1 MRKKLWIAG
10 FLIIVITL
18 LCLSAYLTADID
30 PYFHYHAPKTDTY
43 YYTLS
48 EERCQNYGI
57 LEHFEYE
64 GMITG
69 TSMTQ
74 NFKASEAEEIWGV
87 SFVKTSSSGA
97 TFNEVN
103 GYLNCAAENNPN
115 LKYVIRS
122 VDMNK
127 FFDDKDMLRTDL
139 GSYPTYLY
147 DDSILNDVSYVFN
160 RNLLFSQVLP
170 MVTAASKPDA
180 EVGITSFDDYERWQD
195 KYKYG
200 RKKVLPKG
208 LPDAAS
214 AKSIA
219 LSPEEADSV
228 LASIQQNMTAL
239 ARQYPD
245 ITFYYF
251 MTPYSAA
258 WWYSLLLEGTLD
270 RQIDAERIVIEE
282 LLTCP
287 NIKLFSINCLL
298 DITTDLNNYK
308 DERHYGG
315 WINTLLLHYMHD
327 GKYQLTADNYLNYL
341 EEERQYYTSFDY
353 SQLTEQK
360 DYKNDL
366 RAAKLIEKRIAAGTL

>member
-87 SFVKTSSSGA
+87 PFVKTSSSGA

-160 RNLLFSQVLP
+160 RSLLFSQVLP

-327 GKYQLTADNYLNYL
+327 GKYQLTADNYLDYL